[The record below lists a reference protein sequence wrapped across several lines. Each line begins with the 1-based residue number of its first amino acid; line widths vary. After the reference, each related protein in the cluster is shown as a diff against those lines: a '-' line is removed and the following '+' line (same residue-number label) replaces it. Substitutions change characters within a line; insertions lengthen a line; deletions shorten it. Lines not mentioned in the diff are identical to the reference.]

1 MVFLL
6 LALLASPEYRGWAS
20 YGGGPEQI
28 RYSSLRQIHRG
39 NVKDLEVAWTYDT
52 GETGGLQ
59 TQPII
64 VDGVLYALTPS
75 HKAFALRAATGELL
89 WTFDSGIES
98 RGPNR
103 GVMYWP

>member
-1 MVFLL
+1 MVFIV
-6 LALLASPEYRGWAS
+6 LALLALPEYRRWES

-75 HKAFALRAATGELL
+75 HKAFALRDAVR
-89 WTFDSGIES
+89 ES
-98 RGPNR
+98 MAR
-103 GVMYWP
+103 WEAS